1 MKKFRE
7 SQRLL
12 KEAEDEAL
20 AIQLESQ
27 ELHRQW
33 TSKIERATELRNKKI
48 VSLVRI
54 RKDIDEILTVSLSL
68 INKGALSLKLII

>member
-20 AIQLESQ
+20 AVQLECQ
-27 ELHRQW
+27 EFHHQW
-33 TSKIERATELRNKKI
+33 KFKIERATELRNKKI

-54 RKDIDEILTVSLSL
+54 GKNIEEILTVSLFY
-68 INKGALSLKLII
+68 